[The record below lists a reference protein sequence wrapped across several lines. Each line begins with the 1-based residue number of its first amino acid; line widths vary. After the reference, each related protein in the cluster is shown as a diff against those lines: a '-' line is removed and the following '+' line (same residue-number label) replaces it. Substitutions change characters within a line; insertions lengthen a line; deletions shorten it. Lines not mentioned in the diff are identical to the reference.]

1 MAEKKKLRFPVPENN
16 RRPRR
21 ALRVGDAIMHEISL
35 FLLRKVRDPRLTG
48 VNITQVT
55 MTDDLRRARVFF
67 TVFGESS
74 QIEEAIAGFAH
85 AKGFIRGHLGHEI
98 GLRYVPEL
106 EFEPDLTVVQ
116 RERMDELFKEIT
128 AQHDESAEDNH

>member
-21 ALRVGDAIMHEISL
+21 ALRVADAIMHEISL
-35 FLLRKVRDPRLTG
+35 FLLRKVMDPRLTG

-55 MTDDLRRARVFF
+55 MTDDLRKARVFF
-67 TVFGESS
+67 TVFGEMA
-74 QIEEAIAGFAH
+74 QIEEAVSGLAH
-85 AKGFIRGHLGHEI
+85 AKGFIRGHIGHEI

-106 EFEPDLTVVQ
+106 EFEPDLGAVQ

-128 AQHDESAEDNH
+128 AQHDESTEDNH